1 MHFLPDI
8 LQTSSRS
15 PVLVVEFPFTFV
27 NCLALCFR
35 GLRMSSGHGTTA
47 VHHHF
52 LFSDVNFIYSLN
64 QNLSNFEISE
74 KFFREFFSLKKENS

>member
-1 MHFLPDI
+1 MMFLRDI

-27 NCLALCFR
+27 NCLALCSR

-47 VHHHF
+47 IHHHF
-52 LFSDVNFIYSLN
+52 LFSDVNFIL
-64 QNLSNFEISE
+64 LSKSE
-74 KFFREFFSLKKENS
+74 SV